1 MFFIYTSSSLAFHS
15 IKKTLVSNHIS
26 SRIDYA
32 ENLEIAN
39 LENRYFIIDADE
51 LSLKKVINFLKNKD
65 LSKILIF
72 INELRKK
79 EIVEIVNLG
88 IKHLISYRLI
98 ENDLLEAIDK
108 LKKNE
113 TFFSEDIKVILLNS
127 LGQKH
132 QNSHNLT
139 KKEEEIISLLGQG
152 FSATEIGAALNISNL
167 TVNVHRSNIKRKLNI
182 SSNSHFI
189 KYCSDSCAQK
199 LFN

>member
-15 IKKTLVSNHIS
+15 IKKTLASNHIS
-26 SRIDYA
+26 SRVDYA

-39 LENRYFIIDADE
+39 LENRYFIIDANE
-51 LSLKKVINFLKNKD
+51 LSHKKVINFLKNRD
-65 LSKILIF
+65 SSKILVF
-72 INELRKK
+72 INELREK
-79 EIVEIVNLG
+79 EVVEIVNLG
-88 IKHLISYRLI
+88 IKHLISYHLI
-98 ENDLLEAIDK
+98 ENDLLEGIDK

-127 LGQKH
+127 LEQKH
-132 QNSHNLT
+132 PNPPNLT

-152 FSATEIGAALNISNL
+152 FNATEVGAALNISNL

-189 KYCSDSCAQK
+189 KYCSDSCNQ
-199 LFN
+199 

>member
-1 MFFIYTSSSLAFHS
+1 MA
-15 IKKTLVSNHIS
+15 SNHIS
-26 SRIDYA
+26 SRVDYA

-39 LENRYFIIDADE
+39 LENRYLIIDANE
-51 LSLKKVINFLKNKD
+51 LSHKKVINFLKNNRD
-65 LSKILIF
+65 LSKILVF
-72 INELRKK
+72 INELREK

-88 IKHLISYRLI
+88 IKHLISYHLI

-127 LGQKH
+127 LEQKH
-132 QNSHNLT
+132 PNPSNLT

-152 FSATEIGAALNISNL
+152 FNATEVGAALNISNL

-189 KYCSDSCAQK
+189 KYCSDSCNQ
-199 LFN
+199 